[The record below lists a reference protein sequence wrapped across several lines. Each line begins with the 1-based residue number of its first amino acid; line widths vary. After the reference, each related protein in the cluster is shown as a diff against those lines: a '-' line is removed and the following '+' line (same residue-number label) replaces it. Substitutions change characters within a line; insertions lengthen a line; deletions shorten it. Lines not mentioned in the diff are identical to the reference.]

1 VAEVVEKAGKA
12 AAAQPAR
19 AAWGDA
25 LLDREEQ
32 REIKRQ
38 VVLKT
43 AARAFVENG
52 FHKTSLASIAA
63 ELNINKA
70 TLYHYFRSKDEI
82 LYECHREAI
91 NSIIGD
97 AEQDWRHER
106 GAREELEIFI
116 RRYVNMITGVFG
128 MTLVVIRTNQLEPE
142 NRERCREGRRRIDH
156 LLREII
162 QFGISDG
169 SFRPCEPTT
178 TTAFVFGSLNWI
190 CHWYH
195 AEGEMSL
202 EQLTV
207 QAIDFAVHALSDG
220 KTGCDP
226 GMPRAVGG

>member
-1 VAEVVEKAGKA
+1 VAESAEKAGKA
-12 AAAQPAR
+12 APGQGAR
-19 AAWGDA
+19 TAWGDA
-25 LLDREEQ
+25 LPDREEQ
-32 REIKRQ
+32 REFKRQ

-97 AEQDWRHER
+97 AERDWRHER
-106 GAREELEIFI
+106 GAREELETFI
-116 RRYVNMITGVFG
+116 RRYVGMITGVFG

-142 NRERCREGRRRIDH
+142 SRERCREGRRRIDH

-162 QFGISDG
+162 QLGMADG
-169 SFRPCEPTT
+169 SFRTCEPTT

-195 AEGEMSL
+195 PDGEMSL
-202 EQLTV
+202 EQLTTE
-207 QAIDFAVHALSDG
+207 AIDFVAHALSSG
-220 KTGCDP
+220 HTQNEP
-226 GMPRAVGG
+226 GSGPLKH